1 MAPGEG
7 WWNWPPGVVAQCQGH
22 WRVVRATRKNPS
34 LRQRKGV
41 IFAISNEQLFL
52 PHWSGV
58 HPWGNFDLTM
68 GFCFKQKRKEKK
80 KENPCCRLSV
90 SFSLLHLKKACR
102 GYELEVNY
110 WSKRIRTTACIWDDE
125 EERTPHVWRGGTERL
140 DIFVVKRGLEGQFI
154 MFYAPYRP
162 PQRAFHKQSSP
173 VSPSV
178 SPSINIITSSL
189 KIVRI
194 VIQSRTFTFIS
205 YLLNDLCV
213 DTSASVRRSQRMM
226 TDKVKR
232 LKMRIVEIVGF
243 TVILFLFP
251 KFT

>member
-1 MAPGEG
+1 
-7 WWNWPPGVVAQCQGH
+7 
-22 WRVVRATRKNPS
+22 
-34 LRQRKGV
+34 
-41 IFAISNEQLFL
+41 
-52 PHWSGV
+52 
-58 HPWGNFDLTM
+58 
-68 GFCFKQKRKEKK
+68 
-80 KENPCCRLSV
+80 
-90 SFSLLHLKKACR
+90 
-102 GYELEVNY
+102 
-110 WSKRIRTTACIWDDE
+110 
-125 EERTPHVWRGGTERL
+125 
-140 DIFVVKRGLEGQFI
+140 

-162 PQRAFHKQSSP
+162 PRRAFHKQSSP